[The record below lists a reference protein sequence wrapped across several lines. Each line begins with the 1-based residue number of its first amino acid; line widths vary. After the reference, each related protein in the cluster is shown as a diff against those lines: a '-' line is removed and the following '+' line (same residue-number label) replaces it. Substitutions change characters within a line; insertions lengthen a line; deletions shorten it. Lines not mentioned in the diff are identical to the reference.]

1 VSLLLSKQLKLHKQL
16 KRKKM
21 AQEKVKK
28 SPSQIKYGMIQITIK
43 LLALLLFLG
52 LIFIFIM
59 MPTTTYKQKWIPQ
72 FNAKINSTYF
82 GAQGHFF
89 FYSIMH
95 ACLHSFIYFVPLI
108 NNI

>member
-72 FNAKINSTYF
+72 FNAKTNSTYF
-82 GAQGHFF
+82 GAQGHFILF
-89 FYSIMH
+89 NY
-95 ACLHSFIYFVPLI
+95 ACMLTFIHLFCTI
-108 NNI
+108 N